1 MRTEINRAAF
11 NKHTGKW
18 SVSFI
23 TWMGNPGYEYVA
35 GETCSASVFNCEDA
49 ALEAGR
55 RALAM
60 LESTGKYPNMCEAF

>member
-1 MRTEINRAAF
+1 MRTVINRAAF
-11 NKHTGKW
+11 NEHTGKW

-35 GETCSASVFNCEDA
+35 GETCSASVFE
-49 ALEAGR
+49 LEAEALAAGG